1 MKQFF
6 TLNLDFAGFFTS
18 SLCAVHCA
26 ALPLLI
32 GFGLIGTEW
41 MNHFW
46 LEVFFISFSL
56 LFAFQSLYKN
66 YKNVH
71 KQVLPM
77 AIAATGF
84 LLFFIALQFHGPI
97 EIIGT
102 SIAGICIATA
112 HILNWRIV
120 RSVRMKTALV

>member
-71 KQVLPM
+71 KQLYPM
-77 AIAATGF
+77 ILAALGF
-84 LLFFIALQFHGPI
+84 TMFFIALQFHGVF

-102 SIAGICIATA
+102 SMAGICIAIA
-112 HILNWRIV
+112 HVMNWRLV
-120 RSVRMKTALV
+120 RSLKMERSRN